1 MPQARQ
7 SAKRRRFK
15 KAVPTLGAAA
25 GLSLSLA
32 SGSPA
37 GPAPHR
43 IILAEEEVSDVSL
56 ATFYVFDKEKP
67 GAFGSGWPLIRISGC
82 CEFACLAGQAASE
95 NNTYSPQAER
105 AIRPAHKPIQKRR

>member
-1 MPQARQ
+1 MSHAKQ
-7 SAKRRRFK
+7 SSDRKRLK
-15 KAVPTLGAAA
+15 KAAPVLGAAA

-82 CEFACLAGQAASE
+82 CEFACLAE
-95 NNTYSPQAER
+95 
-105 AIRPAHKPIQKRR
+105 